1 MPLIFNVSPRS
12 APGRV
17 SVLKDGSIVVQVGGI
32 EIGQGLWTKVQQMT
46 AFALGQLWPEGCED
60 LLERVRV
67 LQADTLN
74 LIQSGVTG
82 GSSTS
87 ESSCAATLQA
97 CKLLISRL
105 NPIMYKL
112 RLQ

>member
-1 MPLIFNVSPRS
+1 LDESTADDSFRFGAAVAWR
-12 APGRV
+12 
-17 SVLKDGSIVVQVGGI
+17 
-32 EIGQGLWTKVQQMT
+32 LWR
-46 AFALGQLWPEGCED
+46 P
-60 LLERVRV
+60 
-67 LQADTLN
+67 DTLN

-105 NPIMYKL
+105 NPIMNKL
-112 RLQ
+112 RLQSATVSWDNLISQVILFIWCFWLGWIIECLFGLWKSLCF